1 LKVYQN
7 FKVGNVP
14 ILTQIVK
21 DVTGNPLQAN
31 SNQLINK
38 IQYYAGDYGIGDAA
52 TSLAWNNYADY
63 FVDNFRGVVCRL
75 AQDGITPISITN
87 NTNAF
92 FVATLAAY
100 RQDLNNGV
108 PETGAV
114 YSGNPCIYGVF
125 DANTNKYIIAM
136 EEINRYLPA
145 STTTTTSG
153 PTTTSTTTTTT
164 TTAAPTT
171 TTTSTTTSTTSTTT
185 TTTAASTNFLT
196 SAGYAAPNEC
206 SGLVGPYPNSVYG
219 NSSVWYD
226 PGGPYVTRF
235 FTDSGMTTPFNGGN
249 LYYGDQYSTF
259 GTTLQIDTD
268 GYVIGYFSC

>member
-1 LKVYQN
+1 MEGSWLPYLLFLHWWQ
-7 FKVGNVP
+7 
-14 ILTQIVK
+14 
-21 DVTGNPLQAN
+21 
-31 SNQLINK
+31 
-38 IQYYAGDYGIGDAA
+38 
-52 TSLAWNNYADY
+52 
-63 FVDNFRGVVCRL
+63 
-75 AQDGITPISITN
+75 
-87 NTNAF
+87 
-92 FVATLAAY
+92 
-100 RQDLNNGV
+100 LNNGV
-108 PETGAV
+108 PATGAV

-153 PTTTSTTTTTT
+153 PTTTTTSTTTT

-185 TTTAASTNFLT
+185 TTTAASTNFLV
-196 SAGYAAPNEC
+196 SDGYAVPNQC
-206 SGLVGPYPNSVYG
+206 SGQGGPYSNSVYG
-219 NSSVWYD
+219 NSSIWYD

-249 LYYGDQYSTF
+249 LYYADQYSTF

>member
-1 LKVYQN
+1 
-7 FKVGNVP
+7 
-14 ILTQIVK
+14 
-21 DVTGNPLQAN
+21 
-31 SNQLINK
+31 
-38 IQYYAGDYGIGDAA
+38 
-52 TSLAWNNYADY
+52 
-63 FVDNFRGVVCRL
+63 L

-108 PETGAV
+108 PATGAV

-145 STTTTTSG
+145 
-153 PTTTSTTTTTT
+153 
-164 TTAAPTT
+164 
-171 TTTSTTTSTTSTTT
+171 
-185 TTTAASTNFLT
+185 NFLI
-196 SAGYAAPNEC
+196 SNGFDGSLPCY
-206 SGLVGPYPNSVYG
+206 GLGGPYPNSVYAA
-219 NSSVWYD
+219 SSVWYD
-226 PGGPYVTRF
+226 PNGPYVTRL

-249 LYYGDQYSTF
+249 LYYSDQYSTF
-259 GTTLQIDTD
+259 ATTLQIDNN